1 MDQPTN
7 PSPPPPKAKPVQG
20 LLIDDDRDLAR
31 LLSEYLEPHDV
42 KLTHVEDGQAGID
55 AIERAGV
62 AAFDVVLL
70 DVMLPG
76 MDGFEVCRRLR
87 GKYES
92 IPIVMLT
99 ARGDDA
105 DRIVGLEI
113 GADDYVPKPFNP
125 RELLARVRAVLRR
138 AKASPASVGQL
149 PAATETSKK
158 IVVGPITIDLGARTV
173 ERGGVEVSLTSYE
186 FRILVELAKR
196 AGETVA
202 REELASAVREQEKGK
217 GAGAKNSAGGSV
229 APTYDP
235 SVDRSL
241 DVHVSRLRQKLE
253 DDPKEPRFI
262 KTVRGIGYVFARPS

>member
-1 MDQPTN
+1 MIR
-7 PSPPPPKAKPVQG
+7 A
-20 LLIDDDRDLAR
+20 LLVDDDHDLAR
-31 LLSEYLEPHDV
+31 LLDEYLRPHDV
-42 KLTHVEDGQAGID
+42 DLVHVGDGPSGL
-55 AIERAGV
+55 
-62 AAFDVVLL
+62 AALVDGDFDVVLL

-76 MDGFEVCRRLR
+76 IDGFEVCRRMR
-87 GKYES
+87 ASYE

-105 DRIVGLEI
+105 DRIVGLEL

-138 AKASPASVGQL
+138 AKPASVAKVELGR
-149 PAATETSKK
+149 
-158 IVVGPITIDLGARTV
+158 IVVGPLEIDVGARTV
-173 ERGGVEVSLTSYE
+173 HRSAVPVPVTSYE

-196 AGETVA
+196 AGETVT
-202 REELASAVREQEKGK
+202 REELASLVREPTKAKGG
-217 GAGAKNSAGGSV
+217 GA
-229 APTYDP
+229 YDP

-262 KTVRGIGYVFARPS
+262 KTVRGVGYVLARPS